1 MGSIR
6 EVTKKNGEKSYHAEV
21 RLRGFPPQRKV
32 CRTKTKAKEWV
43 QDTEAA
49 IRDGRFKNQSV
60 SRKHTVSNL
69 IDRFVANSIPK
80 HPIYYP
86 KKVQLLNR
94 WKEELGHLLLSE
106 LSPHCHGAR

>member
-6 EVTKKNGEKSYHAEV
+6 EVTKKNGDKSFHAEV
-21 RLRGFPPQRKV
+21 RLRGFPSVRDSF
-32 CRTKTKAKEWV
+32 RTRTQAKQWI

-49 IRDGRFKNQSV
+49 IRDGRFKNQSK
-60 SRKHTVSNL
+60 SRKHTVAEL
-69 IDRFVANSIPK
+69 IEKFTTTIPQ

-94 WKEELGHLLLSE
+94 WDKATVFL
-106 LSPHCHGAR
+106 